1 VKETVMTAILDTL
14 TAIGVFSAGLVAR
27 IGIVLVIMAA
37 LMVPVMLVVGGIKA
51 FAALK
56 LWFQG
61 YRSAG
66 TLKFRAGLQY
76 APGHTWL
83 KEEGSSLKVGL
94 DDLAQRILPW
104 TVAVELPSPGQVVKE
119 GEPVAMLSCGG
130 RNVRVAAP
138 VAGRILSVNQDV
150 KREPTLAKSENY
162 GGGWLFAIEPANQEW
177 KKLPFGDRARSWL
190 RAEGERL
197 ELFYETQL
205 GLAAADGG
213 ELIGSPDTLLTDPQ
227 WKALTRS
234 FLRT

>member
-1 VKETVMTAILDTL
+1 MTSLIDTL
-14 TAIGVFSAGLVAR
+14 TTIGVFTAGLFAR
-27 IGIVLVIMAA
+27 IGIVLVVMAA
-37 LMVPVMLVVGGIKA
+37 LLVPVMLAVGGAKA
-51 FAALK
+51 FGAIK

-66 TLKFRAGLQY
+66 SLKFRNGLQY

-83 KEEGSSLKVGL
+83 KAEGTSLKVGL

-104 TVAVELPSPGQVVKE
+104 TVAVELPSVGQTVKE

-130 RNVRVAAP
+130 RDVRVAAP
-138 VAGRILSVNQDV
+138 VSGRILAVNAEV

-162 GGGWLFAIEPANQEW
+162 GNGWLFAIEPEGQTW
-177 KKLPFGDRARSWL
+177 KSLPFGERARSWL
-190 RAEGERL
+190 REEGERL
-197 ELFYETQL
+197 EIFYETQL
-205 GLAAADGG
+205 GMAAADGG

-227 WKALTRS
+227 WKALTHS